1 MMKSPKQPRKP
12 SKRFENY
19 TDSLVVRAKS
29 KALTKMALDDCK
41 EMMNHA
47 LDSLE
52 ASRDD
57 SCLDGF
63 EHDKTMKEP
72 CKMVLLMLV
81 KSHVMLDECDE
92 VIGLHS
98 NFDRHLLARTDK
110 GIETNAVVAKDG
122 GGQFKT
128 IGAAL
133 AAAPKKSNVRH
144 MIYIKAGVYEEYIT
158 VDKRYTNILMYGDG
172 PRKTIVTGRKAVKTR
187 QTTIWR
193 TATFY
198 KSSFFNCRID
208 GFQDTLYNQANRQF
222 FRNCVVSGTVDF
234 IFGDTHRYPELVDRC
249 EEANGQSRLYRTK
262 SSSRQVQLRDVLGQA
277 VEEILDD
284 RHGIHLGDLIKPE
297 GWISFEKPDDF
308 ESLDTLYY
316 SEYNNRGPGGSN
328 LTSRVNWNGYHKI
341 DRTTAKKFTTQSFLL
356 SREEWLP
363 LTGIPFTSV
372 LRY

>member
-1 MMKSPKQPRKP
+1 MVTLHVLRK
-12 SKRFENY
+12 
-19 TDSLVVRAKS
+19 
-29 KALTKMALDDCK
+29 
-41 EMMNHA
+41 
-47 LDSLE
+47 
-52 ASRDD
+52 
-57 SCLDGF
+57 
-63 EHDKTMKEP
+63 
-72 CKMVLLMLV
+72 
-81 KSHVMLDECDE
+81 
-92 VIGLHS
+92 
-98 NFDRHLLARTDK
+98 DRHLLARTDK

-172 PRKTIVTGRKAVKTR
+172 PRKTIVTGRKAWLFESNQTNHPSSTAGLMASKTHCTTK
-187 QTTIWR
+187 QTVSFSATASSPVPSTSSSATPTVIQNSLIVVRRPMDNQVNTEWTIKLTQF
-193 TATFY
+193 TAQG
-198 KSSFFNCRID
+198 R
-208 GFQDTLYNQANRQF
+208 
-222 FRNCVVSGTVDF
+222 DF
-234 IFGDTHRYPELVDRC
+234 IDENTG
-249 EEANGQSRLYRTK
+249 LYRTK